1 MELRDLLRPEHILA
15 PLDANTLPE
24 AVIALLRRLQDAG
37 EVSDVPALAT
47 LLTERPLRD
56 IVAVGEHV
64 VLPHFRTDAVDRLV
78 VALGIA
84 ERPLAARETGLE
96 TSPRIVV
103 LILAPPE
110 AASGYLQT
118 VSTLARLLRQDRAVN
133 RLLKARSPAD
143 VLRLAELRDLRIQPR
158 LAVRDIMT
166 HRVHRVAPD
175 ASVREIVDLMVRR
188 RVHAIP
194 VVGDKGE
201 VLGIVTDRDI
211 MRALLPKIPRAGE
224 EPEAEEM
231 APPVEAKVR
240 DIMTRSVLCISEDMG
255 LQEVANMMINKDVEQ
270 LPVVNEGALTG
281 VLTRGDIIRKLFGR

>member
-64 VLPHFRTDAVDRLV
+64 VLPHFRTDAVGRLV

-133 RLLKARSPAD
+133 RLLKARSPTD
-143 VLRLAELRDLRIQPR
+143 VLQLAQLRDLRIQPR

-281 VLTRGDIIRKLFGR
+281 VLTRSDIIRKLFGR